1 MHTDAERKYA
11 AKAARVRRA
20 SREDETSLLDYRKIQ
35 ITGDDCIEY
44 LEIILKN
51 VKKSY
56 LDQIVGRYIRLEKED
71 IISSYFFD
79 KENDKNITYD
89 EIKSLESYFHVCG
102 TCTLYLKKLQVDIEL
117 KDVLIIISSDEKNAE
132 LTLNFPEKQF
142 RDLEQNVLKENL
154 HRLVLYLIQF
164 CKCCEIHNWILGYEP
179 AEDNDM
185 KMIEWKESYF

>member
-1 MHTDAERKYA
+1 M
-11 AKAARVRRA
+11 
-20 SREDETSLLDYRKIQ
+20 
-35 ITGDDCIEY
+35 
-44 LEIILKN
+44 EIILKN

-117 KDVLIIISSDEKNAE
+117 KDVLIIISSDEK
-132 LTLNFPEKQF
+132 T
-142 RDLEQNVLKENL
+142 RNL
-154 HRLVLYLIQF
+154 H
-164 CKCCEIHNWILGYEP
+164 
-179 AEDNDM
+179 
-185 KMIEWKESYF
+185 

>member
-1 MHTDAERKYA
+1 MHT
-11 AKAARVRRA
+11 
-20 SREDETSLLDYRKIQ
+20 
-35 ITGDDCIEY
+35 
-44 LEIILKN
+44 
-51 VKKSY
+51 
-56 LDQIVGRYIRLEKED
+56 
-71 IISSYFFD
+71 
-79 KENDKNITYD
+79 
-89 EIKSLESYFHVCG
+89 
-102 TCTLYLKKLQVDIEL
+102 YLKKLQVDIEL

>member
-1 MHTDAERKYA
+1 M
-11 AKAARVRRA
+11 
-20 SREDETSLLDYRKIQ
+20 
-35 ITGDDCIEY
+35 
-44 LEIILKN
+44 EIILKN

-71 IISSYFFD
+71 IISSCFFD